1 MARTKADLKKAAAGL
16 QPKRVAVQKELPWVK
31 NKQGPRTPPLTGS
44 TRKQGKAQQNQFF
57 KEVAF
62 YTGLDENTIRK
73 VYHGVLDVIATNLII
88 CKEVTAPGLV
98 SFKVQEQGPTE
109 DGQRR
114 AFGKTIAVLAKDA
127 RPRTSA
133 SVHKDLAEC
142 IKKMW
147 PCKDLVFL

>member
-1 MARTKADLKKAAAGL
+1 MARTKADLKKEAAGL
-16 QPKRVAVQKELPWVK
+16 QPKRVAVQKQLPWVK

-62 YTGLDENTIRK
+62 YTGLDWNMIRK
-73 VYHGVLDVIATNLII
+73 VYHGVLDCIATSPII
-88 CKEVTAPGLV
+88 CNEVTAPGLV
-98 SFKVQEQGPTE
+98 SFKVQEQGPAE
-109 DGQRR
+109 AGQRR
-114 AFGKTIAVLAKDA
+114 AFGKTIAMLAKDA

-133 SVHKDLAEC
+133 SVHKDLAVC